1 MRASGRCALA
11 KWAWKAKQYV
21 VQVRPAEDGLVLQQL
36 LYADEV
42 RSMKELDI
50 EKVTVSPAE
59 LKLAMQ
65 LIEQISE
72 DTYDPTMFEDE
83 EKKRI
88 LAAIDEKIAGKHIV
102 AAEPHEPQAGA
113 QVIDLVE
120 ALRASLGAKG
130 AGKAKAAAPAKAAAA
145 APRPSRRRSRRPR
158 SARASSAPRKVEE
171 AVAAPARARAKK

>member
-1 MRASGRCALA
+1 MEAMRQSGRCALA

-21 VQVRPAEDGLVLQQL
+21 VQVRPAEDGLGLQQL

-42 RSMKELDI
+42 RSMKELEI

-65 LIEQISE
+65 LIEQISQ

-88 LAAIDEKIAGKHIV
+88 LAAIDAKIAGEEII
-102 AAEPHEPQAGA
+102 AAEHPEDGGSA
-113 QVIDLVE
+113 QVIDLTQM
-120 ALRASLGAKG
+120 LMASLKKQSA
-130 AGKAKAAAPAKAAAA
+130 AGKKPRPAPAAASQVVTPIRRPSAKAQRAPKAAAPAKTAP
-145 APRPSRRRSRRPR
+145 APR
-158 SARASSAPRKVEE
+158 
-171 AVAAPARARAKK
+171 AKMK